1 MHIDFRTQV
10 TIGQPHEIHVKY
22 SLHRCCKDGAKDYNR
37 IKMPILMKDT
47 SLFEIN
53 RWIVIID
60 AKELCCSIGDVN
72 KNVISGPRDCNT
84 IAPKP
89 ITDRYDLDEFSVK
102 WFFFFANENN
112 RKMAIRL

>member
-1 MHIDFRTQV
+1 
-10 TIGQPHEIHVKY
+10 
-22 SLHRCCKDGAKDYNR
+22 
-37 IKMPILMKDT
+37 MKDT

-102 WFFFFANENN
+102 WFFFSRMKTIVKWRYDSERRF
-112 RKMAIRL
+112 